1 MGVAEL
7 EALTLEVTSALRLGA
22 TAADLTT
29 ISQKLRASLCSSC
42 SDGLLQLPPTLLP
55 QVLSVVS
62 DVVKQSL
69 LPDEHMHGELVTAV
83 CELMKTTLGL
93 LPVPRGGDGDG
104 GGGGV
109 ARAAD
114 HAIGSAIGAA
124 ARALVAVCAAEEA
137 RGRRSGVTNFCVMN
151 AAWRLRTRLGA
162 APPLLRLVAAGA
174 AGATAEELQASVLAH
189 ARQALE
195 RVAEAPPPALDEA
208 LKVASFILNHLR
220 GFCVS
225 YGPWAAAEAA
235 TGSQAARELGT
246 GLGRLLALLPPAC
259 VHGDAVQEAMPK
271 LEKLRASVEISMQE
285 LLTGAAVGGQRVGGV
300 PHISASPVALLRAW
314 AAIELPVSLS
324 EQAPGAPDKEA
335 DRSAS
340 TALALLNLSA
350 LKLSLCSPGARE
362 SAAVASGILRTAV
375 TDSLRAFLHALP
387 AAYVR
392 LVTPSTRGR
401 PPLLVAVSS
410 IAAAALRHAPA
421 TARPPAFLTLVTAG
435 CDSHLVMRTVA
446 GELWRSLAATLPA
459 DDRATQAATLYD
471 AARRLPPSAAW
482 ERRCLLDLVVSA
494 LRPANAASESAS
506 AASATAVADAVFA
519 LIDVPL
525 RSAETVL
532 ASPDTDGRQAA
543 VRTALQL
550 LDRVCSLSKAEAMTA
565 ISAPLVRAGGVHWLR
580 AIVRA
585 LEAAAADG
593 CGGGDDRCV
602 WGGEGG
608 EKSDDG
614 GCGGGTSSSVG
625 SRTGLKACDGDAEPF
640 EAALWHGAA
649 ALATLLPPSAALP
662 LPLAS
667 ALLLRLETRLR
678 PGAGANL
685 ATVAAAAATT
695 APAVCACALGPQ
707 QLLQVLRLLDG
718 LLDGA
723 VINSRPA
730 AGGTHPGSAARI
742 AAPLAALAREVVARA
757 NAALGGVDRQQALST
772 ALLSSV
778 KRLHALAEA
787 AGGGRGGHAV
797 DCVEAHEAG
806 WAVMNLMEDGPPTV
820 GVALFGASPAEGA
833 AGTML
838 MEYATRV
845 GEKRRADASVAT
857 LQCEEEAA
865 RHAAAARRRR
875 REAAAAATAAMTGEI
890 GVGAVDGVEPPAKR
904 LRLASDVAHALGLLA
919 DGARVLRAAGVLSPE
934 ARARISE
941 QLAELKHLVA

>member
-1 MGVAEL
+1 
-7 EALTLEVTSALRLGA
+7 
-22 TAADLTT
+22 
-29 ISQKLRASLCSSC
+29 
-42 SDGLLQLPPTLLP
+42 
-55 QVLSVVS
+55 
-62 DVVKQSL
+62 
-69 LPDEHMHGELVTAV
+69 
-83 CELMKTTLGL
+83 
-93 LPVPRGGDGDG
+93 
-104 GGGGV
+104 
-109 ARAAD
+109 
-114 HAIGSAIGAA
+114 
-124 ARALVAVCAAEEA
+124 
-137 RGRRSGVTNFCVMN
+137 
-151 AAWRLRTRLGA
+151 
-162 APPLLRLVAAGA
+162 
-174 AGATAEELQASVLAH
+174 
-189 ARQALE
+189 
-195 RVAEAPPPALDEA
+195 
-208 LKVASFILNHLR
+208 
-220 GFCVS
+220 
-225 YGPWAAAEAA
+225 
-235 TGSQAARELGT
+235 
-246 GLGRLLALLPPAC
+246 
-259 VHGDAVQEAMPK
+259 
-271 LEKLRASVEISMQE
+271 
-285 LLTGAAVGGQRVGGV
+285 
-300 PHISASPVALLRAW
+300 
-314 AAIELPVSLS
+314 
-324 EQAPGAPDKEA
+324 
-335 DRSAS
+335 
-340 TALALLNLSA
+340 
-350 LKLSLCSPGARE
+350 
-362 SAAVASGILRTAV
+362 
-375 TDSLRAFLHALP
+375 
-387 AAYVR
+387 
-392 LVTPSTRGR
+392 
-401 PPLLVAVSS
+401 
-410 IAAAALRHAPA
+410 
-421 TARPPAFLTLVTAG
+421 
-435 CDSHLVMRTVA
+435 MRTVA

-608 EKSDDG
+608 EEERRRRLWRWHQQQRRQPHRLEGLRRRRRAVRGSLVARRR
-614 GCGGGTSSSVG
+614 GTCY
-625 SRTGLKACDGDAEPF
+625 AAPAECR
-640 EAALWHGAA
+640 A
-649 ALATLLPPSAALP
+649 P

-778 KRLHALAEA
+778 KRLHASPRPPAA
-787 AGGGRGGHAV
+787 AG
-797 DCVEAHEAG
+797 
-806 WAVMNLMEDGPPTV
+806 
-820 GVALFGASPAEGA
+820 
-833 AGTML
+833 AGTQWT
-838 MEYATRV
+838 ASRRTRQV
-845 GEKRRADASVAT
+845 GR
-857 LQCEEEAA
+857 
-865 RHAAAARRRR
+865 
-875 REAAAAATAAMTGEI
+875 
-890 GVGAVDGVEPPAKR
+890 
-904 LRLASDVAHALGLLA
+904 
-919 DGARVLRAAGVLSPE
+919 
-934 ARARISE
+934 
-941 QLAELKHLVA
+941 